1 MRDYQRLDRFLDG
14 LLGDL
19 YPEPPGGPHVSITA
33 SMIRRLSEEGILR
46 SGQRVLDVGCG
57 QGLALP
63 QFAALGVAATGLT
76 LGPDFDVC
84 RAKGFAVHSMDQS
97 FLEFADAEFDVLW
110 CRHVLEHSVF
120 PLFTLTQ
127 YRRVLKPGGHAYV
140 EVPAPETSRRHEDNP
155 NHYSVLG
162 KSMWQSLFQRAGFS
176 IAWVADF
183 SFELPAGPDL
193 YWGFLLRG

>member
-19 YPEPPGGPHVSITA
+19 YAEPPGGPHLKITA
-33 SMIRRLSEEGILR
+33 DMIRRLGEDGILR

-63 QFAALGVAATGLT
+63 HFAELGAEAVGLT
-76 LGPDFDVC
+76 LGPDFEVC
-84 RAKGFAVHSMDQS
+84 RAQGFAVRSMDQS
-97 FLEFADAEFDVLW
+97 FLDFADAEFDFLW

-162 KSMWQSLFQRAGFS
+162 KSMWQSLFQRAGFEL
-176 IAWVADF
+176 AWVADF
-183 SFELPAGPDL
+183 SFELPTGPDL